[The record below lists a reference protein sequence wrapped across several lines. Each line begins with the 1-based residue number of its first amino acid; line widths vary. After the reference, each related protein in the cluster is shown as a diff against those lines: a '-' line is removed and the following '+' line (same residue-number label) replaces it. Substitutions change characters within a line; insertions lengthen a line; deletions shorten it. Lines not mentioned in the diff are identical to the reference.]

1 MYHFHGYNY
10 MVQCYKSV
18 AYRGIDWHY
27 MSGIWSYCTAQL
39 DMIWH
44 NLQRCFSV
52 KGEETE
58 KSG

>member
-1 MYHFHGYNY
+1 

-27 MSGIWSYCTAQL
+27 MSGIGSYCTAQL

-44 NLQRCFSV
+44 NLQRCSSV